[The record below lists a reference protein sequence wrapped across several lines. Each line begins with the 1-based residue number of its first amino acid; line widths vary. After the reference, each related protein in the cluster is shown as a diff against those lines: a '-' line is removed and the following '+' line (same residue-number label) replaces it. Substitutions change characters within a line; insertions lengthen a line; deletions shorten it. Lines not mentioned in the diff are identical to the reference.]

1 MHCHIQREL
10 DLKYAWLVVCVSL
23 VASKAAAA
31 IPDSSGVFHGCY
43 NVLTGSMR
51 IIDGT
56 SCGFLERHIAWH
68 QAGVAGPRG
77 PVGPQGPAGT
87 AGADKMVVNFE
98 SFSTI
103 NLPTEAN
110 SDATTFAISKPL
122 TALAAGTCNL
132 GFTAFVADD
141 TLPRLDLFPTYLRDE
156 STWTRFAE
164 RAHLNGVNSAQQ
176 GSTVFGFR
184 IDPGVTYTF
193 GLTIHAYD
201 APSPI
206 AFGKGLITWTC
217 KYD

>member
-1 MHCHIQREL
+1 M
-10 DLKYAWLVVCVSL
+10 KYAWLVVCVSL

-43 NVLTGSMR
+43 NVFSGSMR
-51 IIDGT
+51 VIDGT
-56 SCGFLERHIAWH
+56 SCGFLERHVAW
-68 QAGVAGPRG
+68 QQTGIQGPQG
-77 PVGPQGPAGT
+77 PVGPQGPAGPSS
-87 AGADKMVVNFE
+87 AEKMIVNFE
-98 SFSTI
+98 SFTTI

-110 SDATTFAISKPL
+110 QDATTFATSKPL
-122 TALAAGTCNL
+122 TALAAGTCTL

-141 TLPRLDLFPTYLRDE
+141 TLPRLELYPTYLRNE

-164 RAHLNGVNSAQQ
+164 RAAMNGTSSLQQ

-201 APSPI
+201 APSPV
-206 AFGKGLITWTC
+206 AFGKALITWVC